1 MAGSLQTK
9 LELEATRLARAL
21 TRSGAQLVLAE
32 SCTGGL
38 AAATLAQ
45 NPGISRHLCGSA
57 VVYQS
62 ETKAQW
68 LKIPR
73 SFLKRH
79 GTESAAV
86 TERLARQVLAQTR
99 QATISAAITG
109 DLGPLPA
116 HPQKVGV
123 IFVAC
128 AIKTQGATKI
138 KFSAQIRLK
147 KPRGMSPQKL
157 RIMLQQVASMALLRM
172 VRQML
177 SDTLRQHRGN

>member
-1 MAGSLQTK
+1 MAGSPQTR
-9 LELEATRLARAL
+9 LELEAARLARAL
-21 TRSGAQLVLAE
+21 KKSGAQLVLAE

-38 AAATLAQ
+38 AAAALAQ
-45 NPGISRHLCGSA
+45 NPGISGHLCGSA

-73 SFLKRH
+73 RFLKKH
-79 GTESAAV
+79 GTESVAV
-86 TERLARQVLAQTR
+86 TERLARQLLEQTR
-99 QATISAAITG
+99 HATVSAAITG

-116 HPQKVGV
+116 QPEKVGV

-128 AIKTQGATKI
+128 AIKTRSTTKI
-138 KFSAQIRLK
+138 KFSVQIRLK
-147 KPRGMSPQKL
+147 KPSAKDPKKL